1 MIAVFIG
8 LCLYAVARGGRKA
21 LLMAVA
27 ITLGMACLV
36 VWDAFFAPEAM
47 QSHLGRFVGAKGMG
61 VAELV
66 TSKLLAH
73 FRLMTTSAWGITAL
87 LSIWWWGNQHF
98 RRNQRRLEL
107 STCLA
112 ACLFLL
118 NDSGPVSLTLFSLVM
133 MFDHDS
139 ATFTGRWEQ
148 WTARV
153 IRRLSIPKSI

>member
-8 LCLYAVARGGRKA
+8 LCLYAVVTGGRKA
-21 LLMAVA
+21 LLMAGA
-27 ITLGMACLV
+27 ITLAMACLV

-61 VAELV
+61 VADLLS
-66 TSKLLAH
+66 SKLMAH

-87 LSIWWWGNQHF
+87 ISIWWWGNQHF
-98 RRNQRRLEL
+98 SRNERRLEL

-112 ACLFLL
+112 ACLFLF
-118 NDSGPVSLTLFSLVM
+118 NDSGPVSLTLFTLVM

-139 ATFTGRWEQ
+139 ATFTGRWEP

-153 IRRLSIPKSI
+153 FHRVTIPKSI